1 MQSETQQIIDNL
13 KNSDLYA
20 ECTCGDE
27 FRLSDLILF
36 DGTKPFPPEVIEIQE
51 QYEERLKNRDEKL
64 AHDMLSNTDVL
75 LNRTRGI
82 NLGMSLEKVLP
93 IMDNFRWQIPD
104 CRFLGKPIDMITFNG
119 LSENRIE
126 SISFIEIKSGFS
138 RLTKSQ
144 KLVKD
149 AVEDQK
155 VKYKV
160 F

>member
-20 ECTCGDE
+20 ECSCGDE
-27 FRLSDLILF
+27 FKLSDVILF
-36 DGTKPFPPEVIEIQE
+36 DGTKPFPPEVMEIQE
-51 QYEERLKNRDEKL
+51 KYNEELRKRGEKL
-64 AHDMLSNTDVL
+64 AKDMLSNTDAL

-93 IMDNFRWQIPD
+93 IMNNFRWQIPD

-119 LSENRIE
+119 LSENKIE
-126 SISFIEIKSGFS
+126 SISFVEIKSGFS
-138 RLTKSQ
+138 KLTKSQ

-149 AVEDQK
+149 AVEDQR
-155 VKYKV
+155 VEYKV